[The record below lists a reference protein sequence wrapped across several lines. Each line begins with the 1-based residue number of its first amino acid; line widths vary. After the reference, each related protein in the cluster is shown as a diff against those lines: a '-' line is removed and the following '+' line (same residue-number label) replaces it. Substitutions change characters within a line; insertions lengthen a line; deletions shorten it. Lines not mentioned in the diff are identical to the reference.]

1 MTVEIDN
8 RQDKMIFDT
17 AMKDVIHQAVA
28 SVMDV
33 VGREKNVEVSV
44 VLVDDPGIRE
54 LNRTFRNVDRS
65 TDVLSFP
72 MIEAGEDAGEMD
84 IDPETGEIFLG
95 DIVISLET
103 ARRQAE
109 DFGHS
114 LAREVGYLTVHGC
127 LHLLGYD
134 HEAEAEKQMMRLRE
148 EEALGR
154 IGLSREG
161 EG

>member
-8 RQDKMIFDT
+8 RQEKMIFDT

-72 MIEAGEDAGEMD
+72 MIEAGEDAGELD
-84 IDPETGEIFLG
+84 TDPETGEIFLG

>member
-72 MIEAGEDAGEMD
+72 MIEAGEDAGELD
-84 IDPETGEIFLG
+84 TDPETGEIFLG